1 MLKRPMRPTRY
12 GRSPWIERFPKSRV
26 PSYPRHRAP
35 FSVDVAIIGG
45 GLTGCFT
52 AYAFAAAGVKVA
64 LFEADRIGQGSSAS
78 SIGWLADD
86 PGTSFAELEKQ
97 LGLRAARHAWRS
109 WRRAALD
116 TLALLKRLEI
126 KCHLEPSAALSTVAT
141 PEQVVAL
148 KREQKARKDA
158 GLEAVLVPGRTIAA
172 ETALIAPAA
181 LRSRDGATLDPY
193 RTTLG
198 LAEAA
203 VARGAV
209 VFEHSPVTKVSF
221 TRKTADLHT
230 AGGAVRAGRIIVATG
245 VPTPLFKAL
254 TRHFRFHRSYLTIT
268 APLPAKIRSRMGA
281 RKAVVRDAGQPPH
294 LIRWVDGERLLV
306 AGADSGALAERL
318 REKTLIQRT
327 GQLMYELSTMYPE
340 ISGVMPDYGWDA
352 EYART
357 AEGLPVI
364 GPHRNFPHH
373 LFAFGDAS
381 HSVTGPFLASR
392 ILLRHHLGE
401 ANAADD
407 LFGFR

>member
-1 MLKRPMRPTRY
+1 MPTRY

-26 PSYPRHRAP
+26 PSYPRHRLP
-35 FSVDVAIIGG
+35 FSVEVAVIGG

-86 PGTSFAELEKQ
+86 PGVGFAALEKTI
-97 LGLRAARHAWRS
+97 GLRAARLAWRS

-116 TLALLKRLEI
+116 ATALLRRLNI
-126 KCHLEPSAALSTVAT
+126 KCQLEPSSVLSTVNT
-141 PEQVVAL
+141 PEQVAAL
-148 KREQKARKDA
+148 KREQRARKEA
-158 GLEAVLVPGRTIAA
+158 GLEAVVIPARTIAE
-172 ETALIAPAA
+172 ETALPAAAA

-193 RTTLG
+193 RATLG
-198 LAEAA
+198 LASAA

-209 VFEHSPVTKVSF
+209 LFEHSPVTKITF
-221 TRKTADLHT
+221 TRKTADLYT
-230 AGGAVRAGRIIVATG
+230 AAGPVRAGRIIVATG

-254 TRHFRFHRSYLTIT
+254 ARHFWYHRSYLTIT
-268 APLPAKIRSRMGA
+268 EPLPAKIRNRMGS
-281 RKAVVRDAGQPPH
+281 RSAVIRDADSPPH
-294 LIRWVDGERLLV
+294 LLRWVDDERLIV
-306 AGADSGALAERL
+306 AGADGGELPERL
-318 REKTLIQRT
+318 REKTLVQRT

-340 ISGVMPDYGWDA
+340 ISGVMPAYGWDA
-352 EYART
+352 EYARS

-373 LFAFGDAS
+373 LFAFGDAG
-381 HSVTGPFLASR
+381 HSVTGPYLASR

-401 ANAADD
+401 AEAADT

>member
-1 MLKRPMRPTRY
+1 
-12 GRSPWIERFPKSRV
+12 V

-64 LFEADRIGQGSSAS
+64 LFEAGRIGHGSTAS
-78 SIGWLADD
+78 SLGWLADD
-86 PGTSFAELEKQ
+86 PGVGFAPLEKQ
-97 LGLRAARHAWRS
+97 IGLRAARLAWRT

-116 TLALLKRLEI
+116 AAALLKRLEI
-126 KCHLEPSAALSTVAT
+126 KCQLEPSTVLSTVAT
-141 PEQVVAL
+141 PEQVAAL

-158 GLEAVLVPGRTIAA
+158 GLDAVVVPARTIVAEAA
-172 ETALIAPAA
+172 LEAPAA

-193 RTTLG
+193 RATLG
-198 LAEAA
+198 LASAA

-209 VFEHSPVTKVSF
+209 VFEQSAVTKVTF

-230 AGGAVRAGRIIVATG
+230 AGGAVRAGRIIVTTG

-254 TRHFRFHRSYLTIT
+254 VRHFWFHRSYLTIT
-268 APLPAKIRSRMGA
+268 APLPARIRSRLGT
-281 RKAVVRDAGQPPH
+281 RTAVIRDAGSPPH
-294 LIRWVDGERLLV
+294 LVRWVDDDRLLV
-306 AGADSGALAERL
+306 AGADGGELAERL
-318 REKTLIQRT
+318 REKTLVQRT

-340 ISGVMPDYGWDA
+340 ISGVMPEYGWDA
-352 EYART
+352 IYART

-381 HSVTGPFLASR
+381 HSVTGPYLASR

-401 ANAADD
+401 ANGADD